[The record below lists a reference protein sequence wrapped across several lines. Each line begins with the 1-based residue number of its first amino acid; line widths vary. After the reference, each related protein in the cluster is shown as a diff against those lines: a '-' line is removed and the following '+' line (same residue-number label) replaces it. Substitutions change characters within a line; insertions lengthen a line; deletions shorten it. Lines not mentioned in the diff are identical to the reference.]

1 MKKKMGKILAAVAL
15 TLTVM
20 AASTPAIAQAK
31 KPDLPPLP
39 EKIELDKPWHG
50 ELGEIFRTNMMQYT
64 YESFGGGCDA
74 DYKYFDYE

>member
-39 EKIELDKPWHG
+39 EKIELDKPWSG
-50 ELGEIFRTNMMQYT
+50 ELGEMLKSSMAERVY
-64 YESFGGGCDA
+64 YSFGGGCDA
-74 DYKYFDYE
+74 SDKYFDYE